1 MLTACRWRRCLCAA
15 VRNTLGN
22 LYVGPSTHGLTVTGG
37 CDMGGSSCGSGIL
50 VTDEGC
56 GGAPCDIIISGN
68 HCYNNAA
75 DGITIKAGEN
85 ILCQVRPVVVCTA
98 QGCQQVLLDGYIQ
111 RCSSTVTSSGC
122 ILPKA
127 L

>member
-1 MLTACRWRRCLCAA
+1 M
-15 VRNTLGN
+15 RNTLGN

-50 VTDEGC
+50 VTDEGSE
-56 GGAPCDIIISGN
+56 GAPSDIIISGN

-85 ILCQVRPVVVCTA
+85 IVCQVGAAAWCMAVPATSIPPV
-98 QGCQQVLLDGYIQ
+98 LSGYV
-111 RCSSTVTSSGC
+111 RETRSRSK
-122 ILPKA
+122 P
-127 L
+127 